1 MNRKCLNRIC
11 PICKGTSGKILT
23 HIYMVLGDGMEIPDE
38 YDVVSCDNC
47 GFTFADVGAN
57 QDAYNYYYANDN
69 CYSCDSDIKE
79 EGESASVKH
88 IVKFLQS
95 YVKKNES
102 ILDIGCGAGDV
113 LKGLKRT
120 GYTNLTGMD
129 PSQESLQRLY
139 EEGIKGINK
148 NVFDYIE
155 NTEVRYDVV
164 ISTCVMEHILDLN
177 TFLDM
182 VVQYMKPNGKFYI
195 VVPAVEGFEK
205 YYQAKPNYFNHEHIN
220 YFSQISLENL
230 MLMHNMCSMTE
241 KNGQYYKIAD
251 DHGKQD
257 LMFQNIYEINKNEIN
272 KIRYDS
278 SSEDSINHYISMDN
292 EVEKKIDVLIEKL
305 EKEGKSCIVWGAGSL
320 AMSLM
325 VSKNLA
331 KHIDGF
337 VDNNVTKVGKNIKG
351 KEIYFPDILREEK
364 YKDHLILI
372 LCMRYSDSIL
382 KQIHEMGIQNEVMV
396 Y

>member
-1 MNRKCLNRIC
+1 M
-11 PICKGTSGKILT
+11 
-23 HIYMVLGDGMEIPDE
+23 
-38 YDVVSCDNC
+38 
-47 GFTFADVGAN
+47 
-57 QDAYNYYYANDN
+57 
-69 CYSCDSDIKE
+69 
-79 EGESASVKH
+79 
-88 IVKFLQS
+88 
-95 YVKKNES
+95 
-102 ILDIGCGAGDV
+102 
-113 LKGLKRT
+113 
-120 GYTNLTGMD
+120 
-129 PSQESLQRLY
+129 Y

-148 NVFDYIE
+148 IVFDHIE
-155 NTEVRYDVV
+155 NTEVRYNVV

-205 YYQAKPNYFNHEHIN
+205 YYQAKQNYFNHEYIN

-257 LMFQNIYEINKNEIN
+257 LMFQNIHEINKNEIN

-331 KHIDGF
+331 K
-337 VDNNVTKVGKNIKG
+337 KK
-351 KEIYFPDILREEK
+351 IYI
-364 YKDHLILI
+364 
-372 LCMRYSDSIL
+372 
-382 KQIHEMGIQNEVMV
+382 
-396 Y
+396 